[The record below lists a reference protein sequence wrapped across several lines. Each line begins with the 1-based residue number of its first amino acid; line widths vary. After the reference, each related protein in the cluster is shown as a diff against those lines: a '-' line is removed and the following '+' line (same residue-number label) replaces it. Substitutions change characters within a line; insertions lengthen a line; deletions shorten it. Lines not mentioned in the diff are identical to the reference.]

1 MNTTPVA
8 ALDSAA
14 RAALHGYLGAAL
26 AAINLMTADPASIP
40 AVRRALRER
49 RLAWREL
56 DRAAAAAHRHAIL
69 GYVVGERRAEA

>member
-1 MNTTPVA
+1 MNANPTPLA

-26 AAINLMTADPASIP
+26 TAIDLMTADPASIP

-49 RLAWREL
+49 RLVWREL
-56 DRAAAAAHRHAIL
+56 DRAAAVAHRHSIL
-69 GYVVGERRAEA
+69 GYVFGGEG